1 MMPRLSTSVVVS
13 LLLCAGP
20 ALVQGQGGA
29 SAPAKAKATTPEI
42 PFDSVPNFFKLPA
55 GLYMGEGVGVAT
67 NSKGHVFVYT
77 RSGET
82 RLFEFDQTGA
92 FVKEIGAGSY
102 GVSFAHAVRVDKDDN
117 VWAVDEG
124 SNVIMKFN
132 PEGKMLMVLG
142 KRPDPLEQLS
152 LMPGGG
158 QYSGANKPYSFHRET
173 DVAWDPQGNI
183 FVSDG
188 YGDSRV
194 VKYDRNGRFIKS
206 VGTRGSGPMQFNT
219 PHAIAVD
226 AKGLVYV
233 ADRGNSRIHVLDN
246 DLNPK
251 AMYDNVGAPWAICIS
266 QGPHQYL
273 YSSNSFPTG
282 NDWRQAPTT
291 GEVYKMELD
300 GTVLG
305 RFGKAGRALKEFS
318 SIHQMDCRNP
328 DEIYVAEITAW
339 RVQKILL
346 HSPVRSTGGKQGQ
359 P

>member
-1 MMPRLSTSVVVS
+1 MMRRSLTFIVVAW
-13 LLLCAGP
+13 LAGAGP
-20 ALVQGQGGA
+20 AFAQGGG
-29 SAPAKAKATTPEI
+29 APAKAKATTPEI
-42 PFDSVPNFFKLPA
+42 PFESVANFFKMPA

-67 NSKGHVFVYT
+67 NSKGHVFVYV

-82 RLFEFDQTGA
+82 RLFEFDQNGA
-92 FVKEIGAGSY
+92 FVKEFGVGSY
-102 GVSFAHAVRVDKDDN
+102 GFSFAHAVRVDKDDN

-124 SNVIMKFN
+124 TNVIQKFS
-132 PEGKMLMVLG
+132 PDGKLLMVLG
-142 KRPDPLEQLS
+142 KRPDPLDQLAQS
-152 LMPGGG
+152 PGGG
-158 QYSGANKPYSFHRET
+158 QYSGANRPYSFHRQT

-194 VKYDRNGRFIKS
+194 VKYDKNGRFIKS
-206 VGTRGSGPMQFNT
+206 AGTRGNGPLQFST

-226 AKGLVYV
+226 AKGIVYV
-233 ADRGNSRIHVLDN
+233 ADRGNSRIVVLDN
-246 DLNPK
+246 DLNQK
-251 AMYDNVGAPWAICIS
+251 AVYDTVGAPWAVCIS

-282 NDWRQAPTT
+282 NNFDQAPTT

-300 GTVLG
+300 GKVLG
-305 RFGKAGRALKEFS
+305 RFGKAGHAFKEFS

-328 DEIYVAEITAW
+328 DELYVAEITAW

-346 HSPVRSTGGKQGQ
+346 RPQQAPSSAGQ
-359 P
+359 

>member
-1 MMPRLSTSVVVS
+1 MRGRFSGAVAVV
-13 LLLCAGP
+13 LLLFG
-20 ALVQGQGGA
+20 VRTFTQNVSG
-29 SAPAKAKATTPEI
+29 PAKARATTPEI
-42 PFDSVPNFFKLPA
+42 PFDSVPNFFKLPP

-67 NSKGHVFVYT
+67 NSKGHVFVYS

-82 RLFEFDQTGA
+82 RLFEFDHIGA
-92 FVKEIGAGSY
+92 FVKEFAGGSY

-132 PEGKMLMVLG
+132 PDGKLLMVLG

-194 VKYDRNGRFIKS
+194 VKYDKTGRFLKS
-206 VGTRGSGPMQFNT
+206 VGTRGNGPLQFST

-226 AKGLVYV
+226 AKGTVYV
-233 ADRGNSRIHVLDN
+233 ADRGNSRVVVLDN
-246 DLNPK
+246 DLNQK
-251 AMYDNVGAPWAICIS
+251 AVYDNVGAPWAVCITNT
-266 QGPHQYL
+266 PHQYL

-282 NDWRQAPTT
+282 NNFDQASMT

-305 RFGKAGRALKEFS
+305 RFGKAGHAFKEFS

-328 DEIYVAEITAW
+328 NEIYVAEITAW
-339 RVQKILL
+339 RVQKIVLR
-346 HSPVRSTGGKQGQ
+346 PSTTSTSAGK
-359 P
+359 

>member
-1 MMPRLSTSVVVS
+1 MRRSSACVVVG
-13 LLLCAGP
+13 LLLLAGP
-20 ALVQGQGGA
+20 VFAQ
-29 SAPAKAKATTPEI
+29 AKAKATTPEI
-42 PFDSVPNFFKLPA
+42 PYDSVANFFKLPP
-55 GLYMGEGVGVAT
+55 GLYMGEGTGVAT
-67 NSKGHVFVYT
+67 NSKGHVFIFT

-82 RLFEFDQTGA
+82 RLFEFDQNGA
-92 FVKEIGAGSY
+92 FVKEFGAGSY
-102 GVSFAHAVRVDKDDN
+102 GFAFAHAVRVDRDDN

-124 SNVIMKFN
+124 TNVITKFS
-132 PEGKMLMVLG
+132 PDGKILMVLG
-142 KRPDPLEQLS
+142 KRPDPLEQLP

-173 DVAWDPQGNI
+173 DIGWDPQGNI

-194 VKYDRNGRFIKS
+194 VKYDKTGHFIKS
-206 VGTRGSGPMQFNT
+206 VGTRGDGPMQFST

-226 AKGLVYV
+226 AKGVVYV

-246 DLNPK
+246 DLNAK

-266 QGPHQYL
+266 GGAHQYL

-300 GTVLG
+300 GTVIG

-328 DEIYVAEITAW
+328 DELYVAEITAW
-339 RVQKILL
+339 RVQKIML
-346 HSPVRSTGGKQGQ
+346 HPQPIRSSGGK
-359 P
+359 

>member
-1 MMPRLSTSVVVS
+1 MMRRSTACVVVG
-13 LLLCAGP
+13 LLLLAGP
-20 ALVQGQGGA
+20 VFAQ
-29 SAPAKAKATTPEI
+29 AKAKATTPEI
-42 PFDSVPNFFKLPA
+42 PYDSVANFFKLPP
-55 GLYMGEGVGVAT
+55 GLYMGEGTGVAT
-67 NSKGHVFVYT
+67 NSKGHVFIFT

-82 RLFEFDQTGA
+82 RLFEFDQNGA
-92 FVKEIGAGSY
+92 FVKEFGAGSY
-102 GVSFAHAVRVDKDDN
+102 GFAFAHAVRVDKDDN

-124 SNVIMKFN
+124 TNVITKFS
-132 PEGKMLMVLG
+132 PDGKILMVLG
-142 KRPDPLEQLS
+142 KRPDPLEQLP

-173 DVAWDPQGNI
+173 DIGWDPQGNI

-194 VKYDRNGRFIKS
+194 VKYDKTGHFIKS
-206 VGTRGSGPMQFNT
+206 VGTRGDGPMQFST

-246 DLNPK
+246 DLNAK

-266 QGPHQYL
+266 GGAHQYL

-300 GTVLG
+300 GTVIG
-305 RFGKAGRALKEFS
+305 RFGKSGRALKEFS

-328 DEIYVAEITAW
+328 DELYVAEITAW
-339 RVQKILL
+339 RVQKIML
-346 HSPVRSTGGKQGQ
+346 HPQPVRSSGGK
-359 P
+359 